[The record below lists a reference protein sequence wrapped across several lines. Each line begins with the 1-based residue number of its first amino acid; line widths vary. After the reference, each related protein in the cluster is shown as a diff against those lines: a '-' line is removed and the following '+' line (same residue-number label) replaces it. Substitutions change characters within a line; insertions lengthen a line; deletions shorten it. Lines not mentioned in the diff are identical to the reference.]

1 MRIINL
7 PNGESFRTPS
17 DVAGEFIEKIV
28 SFGDEVTLSDLNEL
42 DADTK
47 EIVDQFIEWN
57 DVCADKESGYLY
69 LKKKLENTWKMS
81 GDDMTFDEFIEE
93 FYTEL

>member
-7 PNGESFRTPS
+7 PNRETFTTQNE
-17 DVAGEFIEKIV
+17 VAGEFIQSIV
-28 SFGDEVTLSDLNEL
+28 NGGEVTVSELSEL
-42 DADTK
+42 DADVK
-47 EIVDQFIEWN
+47 EIVDKFINWN
-57 DVCADKESGYLY
+57 YVCADKESDYLY

-81 GDDMTFDEFIEE
+81 DYDMTFDEFIEE

>member
-7 PNGESFRTPS
+7 PNGESFRTSS

-93 FYTEL
+93 FYEVL